1 MSPNYERHEMLT
13 TCTREQM
20 AAILVEGESR
30 YPGPELTINGNPGDW
45 AVAIIDYNSS
55 AHAAWLSS
63 ERKQT
68 VCRTFKTLDAA
79 HTAAVSIYRLAFPQ
93 DDRIV
98 SVAVKTI
105 QQR

>member
-1 MSPNYERHEMLT
+1 MLT

-30 YPGPELTINGNPGDW
+30 YPGPQLTIHGTPSDW
-45 AVAIIDYNSS
+45 SVAIVDYDSR
-55 AHAAWLSS
+55 ADAVWLSS

-68 VCRTFKTLDAA
+68 VSRTFKTLDAA
-79 HTAAVSIYRLAFPQ
+79 HTAATSIYRLAFPL